1 MSLHIREFGFQDLG
15 NSFYVESGILGLGIR
30 NEAAGIRNPTNNW
43 NPKSGIQVPEVPMK
57 EIWNPVIGIQN
68 PRCAIQNPR
77 LSWIPLCGATS
88 EVESKILKCEFIIF
102 IKLRSVKRTTARRLR
117 EFILL
122 YFILFYFFTELCR
135 ELCLNFSCHIQSEQ
149 H

>member
-15 NSFYVESGILGLGIR
+15 NSFYVESEILCLGIR

-57 EIWNPVIGIQN
+57 EIWNPVIEIRN

-77 LSWIPLCGATS
+77 LSWIPFYGATR
-88 EVESKILKCEFIIF
+88 EVESKIYNFHETTSSKKDDRLP
-102 IKLRSVKRTTARRLR
+102 SKR
-117 EFILL
+117 I
-122 YFILFYFFTELCR
+122 YFILFYFFA
-135 ELCLNFSCHIQSEQ
+135 ELCLNVLCHMQSEQ

>member
-15 NSFYVESGILGLGIR
+15 NSFYVESAILGLGIR

-102 IKLRSVKRTTARRLR
+102 IKLRSIKRTTARRLR
-117 EFILL
+117 EFILF
-122 YFILFYFFTELCR
+122 YFIIFFYGIMQGIMSKLFMPYTE
-135 ELCLNFSCHIQSEQ
+135 
-149 H
+149 